1 MKHAMFVVILAAAS
15 TAHAERA
22 PRGPDFVAAHA
33 PRALDRSLAASDGAG
48 VIAPSDELFFAPGS
62 AELDPD
68 AAGLLDDTARWL
80 RAHPRFHLAVEGHAE
95 LQADA
100 DATQSLAERRAER
113 VRAELARRGISNDR
127 ILVLVS
133 REASPRV
140 AIFASDQPVYDIASD
155 ALDTRGE
162 LVERWTE
169 RGTRFQLEPGVGVT
183 RHPVVATR
191 R

>member
-1 MKHAMFVVILAAAS
+1 MKHATFVVILAAAS
-15 TAHAERA
+15 TAHA
-22 PRGPDFVAAHA
+22 GPDFVS
-33 PRALDRSLAASDGAG
+33 PRHTHPIIDRSLAASDGAT
-48 VIAPSDELFFAPGS
+48 VIAPSDELFFQPGS
-62 AELDPD
+62 AQLDPD
-68 AAGLLDDTARWL
+68 AGGLLDDTAHWL
-80 RAHPRFHLAVEGHAE
+80 RAHPGFHVAIEGHAE

-100 DATQSLAERRAER
+100 DATQTLAERRAEV
-113 VRAELARRGISNDR
+113 VRAALARRGVANDR

-140 AIFASDQPVYDIASD
+140 AIFASDRPVYDIATD

-162 LVERWTE
+162 LVERWTD
-169 RGTRFQLEPGVGVT
+169 RGTRFELEPGVGVA